1 MRSKPLARRSG
12 RRWLETRFSFD
23 TEPPYYVIAWHIL
36 FLTAI
41 PEIRIGFIT
50 ALHRFGGDNQTI
62 KKVVGDPTAM
72 QHIQSQVRQ
81 SSLQITNSPM

>member
-1 MRSKPLARRSG
+1 VRSKPLARRSG

-62 KKVVGDPTAM
+62 KSGWRSNCNAAYPIT
-72 QHIQSQVRQ
+72 SQAKFA
-81 SSLQITNSPM
+81 SNH